1 MNDPCGELVVR
12 LGKAQVD
19 AMFGRQDHGPILD
32 DSEFLPLVE
41 SVLTAFETAGIDS
54 EVVEEL
60 WAIPWSLAGGIA
72 GVLVGPNLV
81 AQERRPLGSFLGT
94 IVGTCGGILYLAYE
108 RDQER
113 ALAGVSYGVFIGMVV
128 GSGLLPALIGSSHL
142 LPRMSSE
149 SDEPDEDDGGDIPP
163 MKPGRRGR

>member
-54 EVVEEL
+54 EVVEEFWKHAYSRYDRACKEADPNYTTAENKEL
-60 WAIPWSLAGGIA
+60 MRSYL
-72 GVLVGPNLV
+72 LGP
-81 AQERRPLGSFLGT
+81 RRL
-94 IVGTCGGILYLAYE
+94 
-108 RDQER
+108 
-113 ALAGVSYGVFIGMVV
+113 
-128 GSGLLPALIGSSHL
+128 
-142 LPRMSSE
+142 
-149 SDEPDEDDGGDIPP
+149 
-163 MKPGRRGR
+163 GRRRR